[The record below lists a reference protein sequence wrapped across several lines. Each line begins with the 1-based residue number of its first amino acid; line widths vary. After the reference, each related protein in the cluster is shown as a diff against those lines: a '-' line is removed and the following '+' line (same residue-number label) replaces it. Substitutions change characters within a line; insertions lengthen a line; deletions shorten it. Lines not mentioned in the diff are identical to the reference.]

1 MSQTKAQLIE
11 GFNISTSAPA
21 DALVIDSSGR
31 LLLGTT
37 TEGEAGADDLTIATS
52 STTGITIRSGTSNAG
67 NIYFS
72 DGTSGAAEYRGQ
84 VSYLHN
90 ADSLAFATDAAER
103 ARIDSSGRFLVGTT
117 STRSNIAS
125 VAQDV
130 VIERASIVSQS
141 LVANQNASGGSTLS
155 LCLSRGTS
163 VGSNTV
169 VQSGDAVGQLAFRGN
184 DGTNFLNLGMVRGEV
199 DGTPGTNDMPG
210 RLTFSTTADGAS
222 SPTER
227 MRIDSSGRLLVGS
240 TSAVTNVLTFT
251 PVVQVEGTT
260 ANTSRITAI
269 RNAAAAGAYPS
280 FIGAKSRGT
289 SNGSYTIVQSGDKI
303 GAVQFGGADG
313 AKFVDAC
320 SIFGEVD
327 GTPGLND
334 MPGRLVFN
342 TTSDGASSPTER
354 MRIDSSGRLLIGGTN
369 TYHANADDLVVQ
381 GTGQVGV
388 TIASTSTGKSNL
400 FFADDTSNP
409 GTYACYFEYDHSAD
423 ALKIGQGNS
432 ERIRLDSSGDVG
444 IGTSSPDLKLEV
456 SGGQNQ
462 TANTFTDLLRV
473 AANANNDAADAEVQ
487 LNFGIQ
493 PSHTDAANR
502 VARIQSITQGGD
514 TKNLLINPSGGNVG
528 IGTTSP
534 NGALQV
540 SRGSG
545 NAKIFIHRTNAAAN
559 TNDYG
564 SIIWRSNDGNN
575 NGVIATAR
583 QSAENDGYMFFS
595 TASGGSLGER
605 LRIQA
610 AGGISFNGDSAA
622 ANALDDYEQGTWN
635 PTVAFGGSSSGVAY
649 NEREGIYIKIGNL
662 IWVSMVLSLTSNG
675 TGTGDITISLPYA
688 VGDNS
693 ENRAVGNLAYF
704 ANFSG
709 LNSNPNVYAPSGGST
724 TCRLQHLNN
733 SSGSGTQVTTLTH
746 GNVTNSAS
754 WRAALMYTTMD

>member
-1 MSQTKAQLIE
+1 MATHDYVIANGTGAAVRSDL
-11 GFNISTSAPA
+11 N
-21 DALVIDSSGR
+21 DALAAIVSNNSGSSEPATTYAYQWWADTTNNLLKLRNSANNAWITLRELDGTLLMEDGSASSPGLSFASDSDTGFFR
-31 LLLGTT
+31 GGANELG
-37 TEGEAGADDLTIATS
+37 IATS
-52 STTGITIRSGTSNAG
+52 GTQRMKFTSGEAVVNEVSSDYDFRVESNGNTHMLFVDAG
-67 NIYFS
+67 NDRVGI
-72 DGTSGAAEYRGQ
+72 GASAPENN
-84 VSYLHN
+84 LHVK
-90 ADSLAFATDAAER
+90 A
-103 ARIDSSGRFLVGTT
+103 SSGYAEL
-117 STRSNIAS
+117 
-125 VAQDV
+125 
-130 VIERASIVSQS
+130 
-141 LVANQNASGGSTLS
+141 
-155 LCLSRGTS
+155 
-163 VGSNTV
+163 
-169 VQSGDAVGQLAFRGN
+169 
-184 DGTNFLNLGMVRGEV
+184 
-199 DGTPGTNDMPG
+199 
-210 RLTFSTTADGAS
+210 RLEGAS
-222 SPTER
+222 SAGGT
-227 MRIDSSGRLLVGS
+227 LLFYEGS
-240 TSAVTNVLTFT
+240 TKRADIFADPSSNIVFRNTNESA
-251 PVVQVEGTT
+251 
-260 ANTSRITAI
+260 
-269 RNAAAAGAYPS
+269 
-280 FIGAKSRGT
+280 
-289 SNGSYTIVQSGDKI
+289 
-303 GAVQFGGADG
+303 
-313 AKFVDAC
+313 
-320 SIFGEVD
+320 
-327 GTPGLND
+327 
-334 MPGRLVFN
+334 
-342 TTSDGASSPTER
+342 
-354 MRIDSSGRLLIGGTN
+354 RIDSSGRLLIGGTN

-381 GTGQVGV
+381 GTGKVGV
-388 TIASTSTGKSNL
+388 TIASTDSDASSIY
-400 FFADDTSNP
+400 FADSTSNP

-502 VARIQSITQGGD
+502 VARIQAITGGGD